1 MAEMA
6 KQSTII
12 GERARTI
19 RGRLRT
25 SFDKQGLFA
34 AFFVL
39 IGLLMFASVPG
50 QHAGLELAELTFGDS
65 GVGSIRV
72 PTLPYG
78 IVIAALYLTGGL
90 VGLWPAAWSRRIRGR
105 WLLLNG
111 LLIVPTVLILA
122 AAGNRINLVVFAQVS
137 VRSATPVVIG
147 ALAGIWCERSGVIN
161 IGIEGMMLTG
171 AAFGFLAF
179 NIIVDG
185 SQLPAQQALVLGVV
199 VAVLAGGAMAL
210 LHAWLSITFRTDQ
223 IVSGTVINIL
233 AIGVTSFLR
242 REVLLNADAGRET
255 LQNIH
260 IPLLSE
266 IPILGEIFFQ
276 GRPIFYLMFVL
287 LAATHI
293 VLYFTRWGLRT
304 RAVGENPHAADTL
317 GINVQQNRWIN
328 VFIGGLLAGL
338 AGAWFS
344 LETTGSFYDEMTA
357 GRGFI
362 ALAVMIFGNW
372 TPIGVFG
379 AGLLYGFSDALGF
392 RFQTLDVAVPSQFL
406 QMVPYIITVVVI
418 SGLIG
423 RVFPPAAGGKPFVKE

>member
-1 MAEMA
+1 MSEKM
-6 KQSTII
+6 KV
-12 GERARTI
+12 ERNQATSLM
-19 RGRLRT
+19 GRLRT
-25 SFDKQGLFA
+25 DLDKLSLFA
-34 AFFVL
+34 LFFAL
-39 IGLLMFASVPG
+39 AGIFMLLTIPGHHSGIGP
-50 QHAGLELAELTFGDS
+50 AELTFGEKS
-65 GVGSIRV
+65 GVGSISV

-78 IVIAALYLTGGL
+78 MVVAALYLIGGA
-90 VGLWPAAWSRRIRGR
+90 VGLSPWQQARMISGR

-111 LLIVPTVLILA
+111 ILIIPTVLILA
-122 AAGNRINLVVFAQVS
+122 AAGNSINLVVFAQVS

-171 AAFGFLAF
+171 AAFGFIAF
-179 NIIVDG
+179 NLIVDG
-185 SQLPAQQALVLGVV
+185 SGLPVQQALTLGVIV
-199 VAVLAGGAMAL
+199 SVLSGGLMAL

-233 AIGVTSFLR
+233 AIGITSFLR

-255 LQNIH
+255 LQNFH
-260 IPLLSE
+260 IPLLAD

-276 GRPIFYLMFVL
+276 GRPIFYMMFVL
-287 LAATHI
+287 LIATHVI
-293 VLYFTRWGLRT
+293 LYFTRWGLRT

-317 GINVQQNRWIN
+317 GIDVQRNRWVN
-328 VFIGGLLAGL
+328 VFVGGLIAGL

-406 QMVPYIITVVVI
+406 QMVPYIITLVVI
-418 SGLIG
+418 SGLVG

>member
-1 MAEMA
+1 MTEQTVTQRSSQA
-6 KQSTII
+6 SLWS
-12 GERARTI
+12 
-19 RGRLRT
+19 RLQID
-25 SFDKQGLFA
+25 FDKQSLFA
-34 AFFVL
+34 LFFALV
-39 IGLLMFASVPG
+39 GMFMFASIPG
-50 QHAGLELAELTFGDS
+50 HHTDLGPAELTFGDES
-65 GVGSIRV
+65 GVGSISV

-78 IVIAALYLTGGL
+78 MVVAALYLAGGI
-90 VGLWPAAWSRRIRGR
+90 VGLLPISQVRNIRGR

-111 LLIVPTVLILA
+111 ALIIPTVLILA

-171 AAFGFLAF
+171 AAFGFIAF
-179 NIIVDG
+179 NLIVDASG
-185 SQLPAQQALVLGVV
+185 LPVQQALTLGVIV
-199 VAVLAGGAMAL
+199 SVLSGGLIAL

-233 AIGVTSFLR
+233 AIGITSFLR

-260 IPLLSE
+260 IPLLSK

-276 GRPIFYLMFVL
+276 GRPIFYMMFVL
-287 LAATHI
+287 LLATH
-293 VLYFTRWGLRT
+293 VMLYFTRWGLRT

-317 GINVQQNRWIN
+317 GINVQRNRWVN
-328 VFIGGLLAGL
+328 VFIGGLVAGL

-372 TPIGVFG
+372 TPAGVFG

-392 RFQTLDVAVPSQFL
+392 RFQTLNVAVPSQFL
-406 QMVPYIITVVVI
+406 QMVPYIITLVVI
-418 SGLIG
+418 SGLVG
-423 RVFPPAAGGKPFVKE
+423 RVFPPAASGKPFVKE

>member
-1 MAEMA
+1 MSERALQEQSQSTPLLKRLQSGLD
-6 KQSTII
+6 KQSLFSLFF
-12 GERARTI
+12 A
-19 RGRLRT
+19 LV
-25 SFDKQGLFA
+25 GLFM
-34 AFFVL
+34 L
-39 IGLLMFASVPG
+39 LTIPGHHTGIGP
-50 QHAGLELAELTFGDS
+50 AELTFGDES
-65 GVGSIRV
+65 GLGSISV

-78 IVIAALYLTGGL
+78 LVVAVLYLVGGI
-90 VGLWPAAWSRRIRGR
+90 VGLLPWQPARKIRGR

-111 LLIVPTVLILA
+111 AFIIPTVLILA
-122 AAGNRINLVVFAQVS
+122 AAGNSINLVVFAQVS
-137 VRSATPVVIG
+137 VRSSTPVVIG

-171 AAFGFLAF
+171 AAFGFITL
-179 NIIVDG
+179 NLIMEG
-185 SQLPAQQALVLGVV
+185 SNLHVQQALTLGVF
-199 VAVLAGGAMAL
+199 VAVLAGGLMAL

-242 REVLLNADAGRET
+242 REVLINADAGRET

-260 IPLLSE
+260 IPILSDV
-266 IPILGEIFFQ
+266 PILGEIFFQ
-276 GRPIFYLMFVL
+276 GRPIFYMMFVL
-287 LAATHI
+287 LIATHI
-293 VLYFTRWGLRT
+293 ILYFTRWGLRT

-317 GINVQQNRWIN
+317 GIDVQRNRWIN
-328 VFIGGLLAGL
+328 VFIGGLIAGL

-406 QMVPYIITVVVI
+406 QMVPYVITLVVI
-418 SGLIG
+418 SGLVG

>member
-1 MAEMA
+1 MTEQTVTQRSSQA
-6 KQSTII
+6 SLWS
-12 GERARTI
+12 
-19 RGRLRT
+19 RLRVG
-25 SFDKQGLFA
+25 FDKQSLFA
-34 AFFVL
+34 LFFALV
-39 IGLLMFASVPG
+39 GMFMFASIPG
-50 QHAGLELAELTFGDS
+50 HHTDLGPAELTFGDES
-65 GVGSIRV
+65 GVGSISV

-78 IVIAALYLTGGL
+78 MVVAALYLAGGI
-90 VGLWPAAWSRRIRGR
+90 VGLLPMSLARNIRGR

-111 LLIVPTVLILA
+111 ALIIPTVLILA

-171 AAFGFLAF
+171 AAFGFIAF
-179 NIIVDG
+179 NLIVDASG
-185 SQLPAQQALVLGVV
+185 LPVQQALTLGVIV
-199 VAVLAGGAMAL
+199 SVLSGGLIAL

-233 AIGVTSFLR
+233 AIGITSFLR

-260 IPLLSE
+260 IPLLSK

-276 GRPIFYLMFVL
+276 GRPIFYMMFVL
-287 LAATHI
+287 LLATH
-293 VLYFTRWGLRT
+293 VMLYFTRWGLRT

-317 GINVQQNRWIN
+317 GINVQRNRWVN
-328 VFIGGLLAGL
+328 VFIGGLVAGL

-372 TPIGVFG
+372 TPAGVFG

-392 RFQTLDVAVPSQFL
+392 RFQTLNVAVPSQFL
-406 QMVPYIITVVVI
+406 QMVPYIITLVVI
-418 SGLIG
+418 SGLVG
-423 RVFPPAAGGKPFVKE
+423 RVFPPAASGKPFVKE

>member
-1 MAEMA
+1 MSERALQESSSPISLWKRLQDGMD
-6 KQSTII
+6 KQSIFSLFF
-12 GERARTI
+12 A
-19 RGRLRT
+19 LV
-25 SFDKQGLFA
+25 GLFM
-34 AFFVL
+34 
-39 IGLLMFASVPG
+39 LLTVPG
-50 QHAGLELAELTFGDS
+50 HHADLGPAELTFGDQS
-65 GVGSIRV
+65 GVGSIAV

-78 IVIAALYLTGGL
+78 LVIAALYLVGGV
-90 VGLWPAAWSRRIRGR
+90 VGLLPWHRAREIRGR

-111 LLIVPTVLILA
+111 ALIIPTVLILA
-122 AAGNRINLVVFAQVS
+122 AAGNSINLVVFAQVS
-137 VRSATPVVIG
+137 VRSSTPVVIG

-171 AAFGFLAF
+171 AAFGFIAL
-179 NIIVDG
+179 NLIMEG
-185 SQLPAQQALVLGVV
+185 SDLPVQQALTLGVL
-199 VAVLAGGAMAL
+199 VAVLAGGLMAL
-210 LHAWLSITFRTDQ
+210 LHAWLCITFRTDQ

-260 IPLLSE
+260 IPLLSDV
-266 IPILGEIFFQ
+266 PIIGEIFFQ
-276 GRPIFYLMFVL
+276 GRPIFYMMFVL
-287 LAATHI
+287 LIATHVI
-293 VLYFTRWGLRT
+293 LYFTRWGLRT

-317 GINVQQNRWIN
+317 GIDVQRNRWIN
-328 VFIGGLLAGL
+328 VFIGGLIAGL

-406 QMVPYIITVVVI
+406 QMVPYVITLVVI
-418 SGLIG
+418 SGLVG

>member
-1 MAEMA
+1 MSERALQESSPPISLWKRLQNGMD
-6 KQSTII
+6 KQSIFSLFF
-12 GERARTI
+12 A
-19 RGRLRT
+19 LV
-25 SFDKQGLFA
+25 GLFM
-34 AFFVL
+34 
-39 IGLLMFASVPG
+39 LLTVPG
-50 QHAGLELAELTFGDS
+50 HHADLGPAELTFGDQS
-65 GVGSIRV
+65 GVGSIAV

-78 IVIAALYLTGGL
+78 LVIAALYLVGGV
-90 VGLWPAAWSRRIRGR
+90 VGLLPWHRAREIRGR

-111 LLIVPTVLILA
+111 ALIIPTVLILA
-122 AAGNRINLVVFAQVS
+122 AAGNSINLVVFAQVS
-137 VRSATPVVIG
+137 VRSSTPVVIG

-171 AAFGFLAF
+171 AAFGFITL
-179 NIIVDG
+179 NLIMEG
-185 SQLPAQQALVLGVV
+185 SDLHVQQAVTLGVL
-199 VAVLAGGAMAL
+199 VAVLAGGLMAL
-210 LHAWLSITFRTDQ
+210 LHAWLCITFRTDQ

-260 IPLLSE
+260 IPLLSDV
-266 IPILGEIFFQ
+266 PIIGEIFFQ
-276 GRPIFYLMFVL
+276 GRPIFYMMFVL
-287 LAATHI
+287 LIATHVI
-293 VLYFTRWGLRT
+293 LYFTRWGLRT

-317 GINVQQNRWIN
+317 GIDVQRNRWIN
-328 VFIGGLLAGL
+328 VFIGGLIAGL

-406 QMVPYIITVVVI
+406 QMVPYVITLVVI
-418 SGLIG
+418 SGLVG